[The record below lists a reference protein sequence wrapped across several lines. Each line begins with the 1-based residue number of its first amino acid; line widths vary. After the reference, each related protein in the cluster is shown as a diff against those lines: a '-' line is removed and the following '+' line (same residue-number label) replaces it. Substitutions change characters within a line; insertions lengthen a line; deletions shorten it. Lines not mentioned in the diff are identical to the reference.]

1 MNYEHF
7 YAANIFY
14 RNTYGKKIYRL
25 ALDGGMTC
33 PNRDGTCGFGGC
45 TFCSE
50 RGSGDFTPT
59 GGKKLLSVKEQL
71 KIAKTFV
78 KEKSNGPYLAY
89 FQSFSNTYAPVSYL
103 EELFSQALEPDDIL
117 GLSIATRP
125 DCISEEISSLLRGLK
140 EKFKKDI
147 YIELGLQTTND
158 KIAHTFNRG
167 YDYSVF
173 LNSLSILKAAEI
185 PVIVHMILGLP
196 DETPEE
202 VCNNIHAV
210 STLGIHG
217 IKLSLLHIIKGTK
230 METEYM
236 RSPERF
242 HLMDMNMYIKTLCRC
257 IELIPEDVVIYRITG
272 DAPKK
277 LLTAPL
283 FTADKKRVLN
293 SINQYMRENNIRQG
307 RLVTQ
312 QVVYKQSTVK

>member
-7 YAANIFY
+7 YTANTY
-14 RNTYGKKIYRL
+14 YQNTYGKKVYRL

-33 PNRDGTCGFGGC
+33 PNRDGSCGIGGC

-50 RGSGDFTPT
+50 RGSGDFTPA
-59 GGKKLLSVKEQL
+59 GGGKLLSVKKQL
-71 KIAKTFV
+71 EKAKTFV

-89 FQSFSNTYAPVSYL
+89 FQSFTNTYAPISYL
-103 EELFSQALEPDDIL
+103 EALFSEALTPHDII

-125 DCISEEISSLLRGLK
+125 DCINDEIILLLRKLK
-140 EKFKKDI
+140 TKFQKDI
-147 YIELGLQTTND
+147 YVELGLQTTND
-158 KIAHTFNRG
+158 TVAREFNRG
-167 YDYSVF
+167 YDYPVF
-173 LNSLSILKAAEI
+173 LNALTKLNDCRI

-196 DETPEE
+196 NETPEDICRSIKE
-202 VCNNIHAV
+202 VSSLN
-210 STLGIHG
+210 IHG

-230 METEYM
+230 METRFISE
-236 RSPERF
+236 PKCF
-242 HLMDMNMYIKTLCRC
+242 HLMDMNIYIKTLCRC

-307 RLVTQ
+307 RLANQ
-312 QVVYKQSTVK
+312 N